1 MRTDRRRVSFGVVF
15 AIVCSLLAFV
25 PSAAAHG
32 SGERV
37 RTVQP
42 PSTTAPPTTPDTTQP
57 ETTEPAPSDHSDGAD
72 ITAATIVSLLAF
84 ALLLVLA
91 GWWMVSR
98 NDDDDAPHPRP
109 PGVDEPLPGQ
119 DLL

>member
-1 MRTDRRRVSFGVVF
+1 MKTERRRRSFGAVF
-15 AIVCSLLAFV
+15 AIVWALLTFV
-25 PSAAAHG
+25 SSAPAHG
-32 SGERV
+32 SGELV
-37 RTVQP
+37 RTVAP

-57 ETTEPAPSDHSDGAD
+57 ETTEPAPSDQSDGSD
-72 ITAATIVSLLAF
+72 VTAATIVSLLAF